1 MGMSVRA
8 IQIGWQGPGGQY
20 RLSPIND
27 LTATSP
33 TPEGFLMKLRML
45 AAAAA
50 LTTVMFAGSA
60 FADGRIA
67 AALDAPVAAKTKV
80 VAGGAVFVCEG
91 AECVSTQAPSR
102 ALTAVACKAL
112 AKEVGRVAAFGGET
126 KSLDADDLTRCNA
139 SAKGGSALASAK

>member
-1 MGMSVRA
+1 
-8 IQIGWQGPGGQY
+8 
-20 RLSPIND
+20 
-27 LTATSP
+27 
-33 TPEGFLMKLRML
+33 MKLHSL

-67 AALDAPVAAKTKV
+67 VALDQPLAAKTKV

-91 AECVSTQAPSR
+91 AECVSAQAPSR

-112 AKEVGRVAAFGGET
+112 AKEVGRVSAFGGET

-139 SAKGGSALASAK
+139 SAKGGSAMASAK

>member
-1 MGMSVRA
+1 
-8 IQIGWQGPGGQY
+8 
-20 RLSPIND
+20 
-27 LTATSP
+27 
-33 TPEGFLMKLRML
+33 MKLRSL
-45 AAAAA
+45 AAVAA
-50 LTTVMFAGSA
+50 LSVSMFAGPLAGSA
-60 FADGRIA
+60 LADGRIA

-139 SAKGGSALASAK
+139 SAKGGSSLASAK

>member
-1 MGMSVRA
+1 
-8 IQIGWQGPGGQY
+8 
-20 RLSPIND
+20 
-27 LTATSP
+27 
-33 TPEGFLMKLRML
+33 MKLRSL
-45 AAAAA
+45 AAVAA
-50 LTTVMFAGSA
+50 LSVSMFAGSA

-139 SAKGGSALASAK
+139 SAKGGSSLASAK